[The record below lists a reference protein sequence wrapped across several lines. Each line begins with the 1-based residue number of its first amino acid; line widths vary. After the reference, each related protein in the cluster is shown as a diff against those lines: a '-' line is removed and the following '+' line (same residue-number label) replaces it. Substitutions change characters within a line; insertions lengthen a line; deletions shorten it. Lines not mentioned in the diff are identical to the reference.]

1 MNESPTSNSQKSE
14 VQLPP
19 TTIIGGRFQIE
30 AFLQSESGT
39 DIYQAVDTRSGK
51 PVALRLFVC
60 PPSLRPMLEADLGYA
75 ASVQH
80 QNIAAMVAWGYDGER
95 AYVATEP
102 LEGASLG
109 QIINAKRNQGGVV
122 GLSHAIVL
130 IGHAVN
136 ALEVAYPTIAHGGL
150 NPSTI
155 RLNNAGRVRVMNLGL
170 SRTLFALS
178 HPLPSAGS
186 PYLAPELA
194 AGAAPSP
201 AADVFSLS
209 AIFYELVTGHVSGSP
224 PWPAS
229 QVNPDLPKKIDGIFD
244 RGLASLP
251 EARYSRPAQL
261 LADLTALNANGPQ
274 HRPTPLGLPVKNSL
288 GKSFS
293 VADAVKLSEE
303 YECWLVQK
311 NNLDYGPFS
320 LSQVIKQIENGTFS
334 CTDFI
339 VDSDSG
345 NRQQIKDHPQL
356 AEFARLNER
365 RLEAQRRSRAEQ
377 AHQHVNRRKRRWMF
391 LISGIAVIAMVATV
405 TVYLLNRKAAQNEAL
420 AMRMTEEDIDNLLKN
435 VKVEFAKPK
444 RATSGRRSVS
454 GGGNTARRQDFN
466 NNMVLGDVS
475 KEGGDSL
482 LDDGLIDNIMRAN
495 YRKLVPCVFRAGVR
509 KLDIDFV
516 LAPTGKVQ
524 AVTVNG
530 QRRGGLS
537 NCIYNQMQSFG
548 FPSYNGVKTIA
559 SWSMSLR

>member
-1 MNESPTSNSQKSE
+1 M
-14 VQLPP
+14 
-19 TTIIGGRFQIE
+19 IGGRFQIE
-30 AFLQSESGT
+30 SYLQSESGT
-39 DIYQAVDTRSGK
+39 DLYQAVDTRSGK
-51 PVALRLFVC
+51 PVTLRLFVC
-60 PPSLRPMLEADLGYA
+60 PPALRHMLEADLGHA
-75 ASVQH
+75 SSVQH
-80 QNIAAMVAWGYDGER
+80 QNIAALMVWGYEGDR
-95 AYVATEP
+95 VYLATEP

-109 QIINAKRNQGGVV
+109 QIITAKKNQGEVV

-150 NPSTI
+150 NPNTI
-155 RLNNAGRVRVMNLGL
+155 RLNNAGRVRVMNFGL
-170 SRTLFALS
+170 SRTLFALT
-178 HPLPSAGS
+178 HPLPTTGS

-201 AADVFSLS
+201 AADVFSLA
-209 AIFYELVTGHVSGSP
+209 AIFYELVTGHVPGSP

-229 QVNPDLPKKIDGIFD
+229 QVNPDLPKKIDAIFD
-244 RGLASLP
+244 RGLAALP
-251 EARYSRPAQL
+251 EARFSRPAQL
-261 LADLTALNANGPQ
+261 LADLTALNTKDPIR
-274 HRPTPLGLPVKNSL
+274 RPTPLNLAEKGSL
-288 GKSFS
+288 SKSFS

-311 NNLDYGPFS
+311 HNLDYGPFS
-320 LSQVIKQIENGTFS
+320 LSQVISQIENGTFS
-334 CTDFI
+334 CNDFI

-377 AHQHVNRRKRRWMF
+377 AQQHVNRRKARWMF
-391 LISGIAVIAMVATV
+391 LIIGAAVLVMVGAV
-405 TVYLLNRKAAQNEAL
+405 SFYLLNRKASENDPL

-435 VKVEFAKPK
+435 VKVEFAKPRRVSSSR
-444 RATSGRRSVS
+444 RAVV
-454 GGGNTARRQDFN
+454 GGGSTGRRQDFN
-466 NNMVLGDVS
+466 NNMVLGDVT

-482 LDDGLIDNIMRAN
+482 LDDGQIDNIMRAN

-509 KLDIDFV
+509 KLEIDFV